1 MCEKQKA
8 KEIFLE
14 ALSSVMPKNLIQEAL
29 SYHDNIL
36 TVENQRYDLSAY
48 KTVSIF
54 GSGKASIEMA
64 KAMKVLLGERITT
77 NMVVSNYTEEV
88 EGVEVVESTH
98 PLPSQKSI
106 DAGEK
111 LIEGFE
117 ALGEEDFFIYLLS
130 GGSSALIEKPI
141 EGVSLEDFIQTT
153 KVLLHNG
160 LSIDEINTIRKN
172 LSQIKGGGLASKT
185 KAKGIVLVVSD
196 VIGDDLQAIG
206 SAPLLADN
214 STLEDVKNIMDKYN
228 ILHLLPNSVKY
239 ILESDDTVPD
249 LLTNHFSEDKSS
261 LRSEPLRNDLSR
273 GLVSHFLI
281 ASNLIALKSAQT
293 IAKDL
298 GLSAK
303 IVTDAL
309 EGDVKEVADFIS
321 QSAKSY
327 KEQVLLFGGEPTVQ
341 VTGSG
346 NGGRNQELC
355 LWVLK
360 QKEDFTFLSAGT
372 DGIDGNSDAAG
383 AVVCASDYHD
393 SLEGYLEN
401 NDSYHFLKRQNA
413 LIMTGESGTNVM
425 DMMIVIKD

>member
-1 MCEKQKA
+1 MCEKAKA
-8 KEIFLE
+8 KEIFLG
-14 ALSSVMPKNLIQEAL
+14 ALSSVMPKNLIADAL

-36 TVENQRYDLSAY
+36 TIENERYDLSKY
-48 KTVSIF
+48 KNVSIF

-77 NMVVSNYTEEV
+77 NMVVSNYAEKV
-88 EGVEVVESTH
+88 EGVEVLESTH

-111 LIEGFE
+111 LIKGFE
-117 ALGEEDFFIYLLS
+117 ALEEEDFFIYLLS

-141 EGVSLEDFIQTT
+141 EGVSLEDFIETT
-153 KVLLHNG
+153 KVLLHHG
-160 LSIDEINTIRKN
+160 LCIDEINTIRKN
-172 LSQIKGGGLASKT
+172 LSQIKGGGLASRT
-185 KAKGIVLVVSD
+185 KAMGMVLVVSD

-214 STLEDVKNIMDKYN
+214 STLEDVKNIVDKYN
-228 ILHLLPNSVKY
+228 ILHILPNSVK
-239 ILESDDTVPD
+239 LVLKNTDTT
-249 LLTNHFSEDKSS
+249 LTKKPEVF
-261 LRSEPLRNDLSR
+261 P
-273 GLVSHFLI
+273 HFLI
-281 ASNLIALKSAQT
+281 ASNLIALKSAQN

-298 GLSAK
+298 GFSAK
-303 IVTDAL
+303 IVTDTL
-309 EGDVKEVADFIS
+309 EGDVKEVAKFILAS
-321 QSAKSY
+321 TKEA

-341 VTGSG
+341 VTGNG

-360 QKEDFTFLSAGT
+360 QRNDFTFLSAGT

-383 AVVCASDYHD
+383 AVVCKDDYHD

-401 NDSYHFLKRQNA
+401 NDSYHFLKEQNA

-425 DMMIVIKD
+425 DIMIVFSPKA

>member
-1 MCEKQKA
+1 MCKKEQA
-8 KEIFLE
+8 KEIFLQ

-36 TVENQRYDLSAY
+36 TVENQGYDLSAY
-48 KTVSIF
+48 KNVSVF

-64 KAMKVLLGERITT
+64 KAMKTLLGTRITT
-77 NMVVSNYTEEV
+77 NMVVSNYAEEI
-88 EGVEVVESTH
+88 EGVEIIKSTH

-111 LIEGFE
+111 LIESFE
-117 ALGEEDFFIYLLS
+117 ALGGGDFFIYLLS

-141 EGVSLEDFIQTT
+141 EGVSLEDFVQTT

-206 SAPLLADN
+206 SAPLLADS
-214 STLEDVKNIMDKYN
+214 STLQDVKKIIDKYN

-239 ILESDDTVPD
+239 ILESDDTAYTKNPQEFD
-249 LLTNHFSEDKSS
+249 
-261 LRSEPLRNDLSR
+261 
-273 GLVSHFLI
+273 HFLI
-281 ASNLIALKSAQT
+281 ASNSIALKRAEKV
-293 IAKDL
+293 AKDL

-303 IVTDAL
+303 IVTDTL

-321 QSAKSY
+321 QSAKTQ

-341 VTGSG
+341 VVGDG

-383 AVVCASDYHD
+383 AVVNKSDYHD
-393 SLEGYLEN
+393 SLESYLEN
-401 NDSYHFLKRQNA
+401 NDSYHFLKEQNA

-425 DMMIVIKD
+425 DIMIVIKD

>member
-1 MCEKQKA
+1 MCEKEQAKA
-8 KEIFLE
+8 IFLG
-14 ALSSVMPKNLIQEAL
+14 ALASVMPKNLIAEAL
-29 SYHDNIL
+29 SYHDSIL
-36 TVENQRYDLSAY
+36 TVENQHFDLSRY
-48 KTVSIF
+48 KNIAVF

-64 KAMKVLLGERITT
+64 KAMRVLLGERVMT
-77 NMVVSNYTEEV
+77 NMVVSNYSQEV
-88 EGVEVVESTH
+88 EGVEIVESTH

-141 EGVSLEDFIQTT
+141 AGVSLEDFIETT

-206 SAPLLADN
+206 SAPLLADD
-214 STLEDVKNIMDKYN
+214 STLEDVKNIVDKYN
-228 ILHLLPNSVKY
+228 ILHLLPNSVKC
-239 ILESDDTVPD
+239 ILENDDST
-249 LLTNHFSEDKSS
+249 
-261 LRSEPLRNDLSR
+261 SR
-273 GLVSHFLI
+273 KNPQVFPHFLI
-281 ASNLIALKSAQT
+281 ASNLIALKCAEKV
-293 IAKDL
+293 ACEM

-303 IVTDAL
+303 IVSDTL
-309 EGDVKEVADFIS
+309 EGDVKEVADFIV
-321 QSAKSY
+321 KSSY
-327 KEQVLLFGGEPTVQ
+327 HDKEQVLLFGGEPTVQ
-341 VTGSG
+341 VAGTG

-360 QKEDFTFLSAGT
+360 QREYFTFLSAGT

-383 AVVCASDYHD
+383 AVVCESDYHD
-393 SLEGYLEN
+393 SVQKYLEN
-401 NDSYHFLKRQNA
+401 NDSYHFLKEQDA

-425 DMMIVIKD
+425 DIMIVIK

>member
-8 KEIFLE
+8 KEIFLG
-14 ALSSVMPKNLIQEAL
+14 ALSSVMPKNLIADAL

-36 TVENQRYDLSAY
+36 TIENERYNLSKY
-48 KTVSIF
+48 KNVSIF

-64 KAMKVLLGERITT
+64 KAMQVLLGDRVTK
-77 NMVVSNYTEEV
+77 NMVVSNYDERV
-88 EGVEVVESTH
+88 EGVEVIESTH

-111 LIEGFE
+111 LIAGFE
-117 ALGEEDFFIYLLS
+117 ALGEEDFFIHLLS

-141 EGVSLEDFIQTT
+141 EGVSLEDFIEMT

-160 LSIDEINTIRKN
+160 LSIDEINTIRKIF
-172 LSQIKGGGLASKT
+172 SQIKGGGLASKT
-185 KAKGIVLVVSD
+185 KAKGIALVVSD

-206 SAPLLADN
+206 SAPLLPDN
-214 STLEDVKNIMDKYN
+214 STLNDVKNIVDKYK

-239 ILESDDTVPD
+239 ILESNDTVD
-249 LLTNHFSEDKSS
+249 TKCLEEFD
-261 LRSEPLRNDLSR
+261 
-273 GLVSHFLI
+273 HFLI
-281 ASNLIALKSAQT
+281 ASNLIALKRAQKV
-293 IAKDL
+293 AHDL

-303 IVTDAL
+303 IVTDTL
-309 EGDVKEVADFIS
+309 EGDVKEVADFII
-321 QSAKSY
+321 QCAKTQ

-360 QKEDFTFLSAGT
+360 QKEGFTFLSAGT

-383 AVVCASDYHD
+383 AVVCVSDYTARVGSRLHD
-393 SLEGYLEN
+393 SLESYLEN
-401 NDSYHFLKRQNA
+401 NDSYHFLKEQNA

-425 DMMIVIKD
+425 DIMIVIKR

>member
-1 MCEKQKA
+1 MCEKEQA
-8 KEIFLE
+8 KEIFLG
-14 ALSSVMPKNLIQEAL
+14 ALSSVMPKNLIAEAL

-36 TVENQRYDLSAY
+36 SVENQSFDLSAY
-48 KTVSIF
+48 KNVSVF

-64 KAMKVLLGERITT
+64 KAVQVLLGARIIK
-77 NMVVSNYTEEV
+77 NIVVSNYTENV
-88 EGVEVVESTH
+88 QGVEVIESTH

-106 DAGEK
+106 DAGERLLK
-111 LIEGFE
+111 EFE
-117 ALGEEDFFIYLLS
+117 TLEEEDFFIYLLS

-141 EGVSLEDFIQTT
+141 EGVSLEDFVQTT

-160 LSIDEINTIRKN
+160 LCIDEINTIRKN
-172 LSQIKGGGLASKT
+172 LSQIKGGGLAART

-214 STLEDVKNIMDKYN
+214 SSLNDVKRIVDKYS

-239 ILESDDTVPD
+239 ILENDDTTHTKNPQVFP
-249 LLTNHFSEDKSS
+249 
-261 LRSEPLRNDLSR
+261 
-273 GLVSHFLI
+273 HFLI
-281 ASNLIALKSAQT
+281 ASNLIALKDAQT
-293 IAKDL
+293 IAEDF
-298 GLSAK
+298 GFSAK
-303 IVTDAL
+303 IVTDTL
-309 EGDVKEVADFIS
+309 EGDVKEVADFIV
-321 QSAKSY
+321 QTARNE

-341 VTGSG
+341 VKGTG

-360 QKEDFTFLSAGT
+360 KSKDFTFLSAGT

-383 AVVCASDYHD
+383 AVVCQSDYDD

-401 NDSYHFLKRQNA
+401 NDSYHFLKEQNA
-413 LIMTGESGTNVM
+413 LIITGESGTNVM
-425 DMMIVIKD
+425 DIMIIIKDV